1 MPIGQMGGAFL
12 PKVPQAE
19 PPLTVQTIADA
30 FVQPAQSGGGV
41 YWIVKATAA
50 AVTLAPASSVPIG
63 FTITFMAGNAV
74 AHVVTVQSGGIF
86 DGTTGAKTKWTAAAF
101 IGSNVTLMAAP
112 NGGWAVYSLNLGT
125 VA

>member
-1 MPIGQMGGAFL
+1 MGGAFL
-12 PKVPQAE
+12 PKVAQAD
-19 PPLTVQTIADA
+19 PPLPVTTIADS
-30 FVQPAQSGGGV
+30 FIQPALTGGGV

-74 AHVVTVQSGGIF
+74 AHVVTAQSGGIF

-112 NGGWAVYSLNLGT
+112 NGGWAVYSLNLGV